1 MDQIQ
6 SLFYSTLDDIWDN
19 INFRVMTERETEQPS
34 VLTSQKVRTLLN
46 LEF

>member
-6 SLFYSTLDDIWDN
+6 SHFYSTLDDIWDS
-19 INFRVMTERETEQPS
+19 INFRVMTEGETEQLS